1 MPSRNTYRLT
11 WVSLTLD
18 VGYLFTAAPA
28 KHSRCSLPWTR
39 GISSGPPLLTLNVEQ
54 LLSALLRP
62 RGRCS
67 LGVGLLLSAA
77 ARTSDVG
84 KLLSPLLR
92 CRSLALWVAAP
103 DLGRGELL
111 SAPLLSVADAAL
123 LRVQLFATPW
133 TVASQAPLSMGFSR
147 QEYWSG

>member
-11 WVSLTLD
+11 WVSPTLD

-28 KHSRCSLPWTR
+28 KRSLCSLPWTR
-39 GISSGPPLLTLNVEQ
+39 GICLGPPLLTLDVEQ
-54 LLSALLRP
+54 LLSAVLRP
-62 RGRCS
+62 RSRCS
-67 LGVGLLLSAA
+67 LGVGLLLSA
-77 ARTSDVG
+77 
-84 KLLSPLLR
+84 
-92 CRSLALWVAAP
+92 AAP

-111 SAPLLSVADAAL
+111 SAPLLSVAAAAL

-133 TVASQAPLSMGFSR
+133 TVASQAPLSIGFSR